1 VTDKRTLMHAEDAA
15 KLGPAMRALPNERMR
30 EFVRALVQ
38 TGCSP
43 ARAAEAAGYGVQK
56 SDGHAR
62 RLAHDPRVQAA
73 LHEEGIKAIRAH
85 SVAGI
90 RILAEIAADTNEAA
104 RDRIAAIRELMSRG
118 GFAQTT
124 EHNVTV
130 THRSEQEIDAELL
143 ALATEMGFSDEQK
156 ARLLGRPVVRK
167 VDTVVIEN
175 ETGGS
180 EEPPVSRAQPGPTE
194 PSPAAPSHAVPANM
208 SEVASEVSSQESREG
223 IEDLLPPLEP
233 LANESGIESDFN
245 PEDEG
250 DEHDRACIPT
260 R

>member
-1 VTDKRTLMHAEDAA
+1 
-15 KLGPAMRALPNERMR
+15 
-30 EFVRALVQ
+30 
-38 TGCSP
+38 
-43 ARAAEAAGYGVQK
+43 
-56 SDGHAR
+56 
-62 RLAHDPRVQAA
+62 
-73 LHEEGIKAIRAH
+73 
-85 SVAGI
+85 
-90 RILAEIAADTNEAA
+90 
-104 RDRIAAIRELMSRG
+104 
-118 GFAQTT
+118 
-124 EHNVTV
+124 
-130 THRSEQEIDAELL
+130 
-143 ALATEMGFSDEQK
+143 MGFSDEQK

>member
-1 VTDKRTLMHAEDAA
+1 MTDKRALVRAVDTAT
-15 KLGPAMRALPNERMR
+15 LGPAMRALPNDRMR

-43 ARAAEAAGYGVQK
+43 ARAAEAAGYEVGK

-62 RLAHDPRVQAA
+62 RLVHDPRVQAA

-90 RILAEIAADTNEAA
+90 RILADIAADANEAA

-118 GFAQTT
+118 GFAPST

-156 ARLLGRPVVRK
+156 ARLVGRPVVRK
-167 VDTVVIEN
+167 VEAVVIDN
-175 ETGGS
+175 
-180 EEPPVSRAQPGPTE
+180 EPPPVE
-194 PSPAAPSHAVPANM
+194 PEEDLEGLEDLVPA
-208 SEVASEVSSQESREG
+208 
-223 IEDLLPPLEP
+223 LEP
-233 LANESGIESDFN
+233 LASEAGAMSDFN

-250 DEHDRACIPT
+250 DEHDHI
-260 R
+260 

>member
-1 VTDKRTLMHAEDAA
+1 MSKQQLSSALVRAEDAA
-15 KLGPAMRALPNERMR
+15 KLGPAMRALPNDRMR
-30 EFVRALVQ
+30 AFVLALVQ

-43 ARAAEAAGYGVQK
+43 ARAAEAAGYEVGK

-90 RILAEIAADTNEAA
+90 RILAEIAGNENEAA

-118 GFAQTT
+118 GFAPTT

-130 THRSEQEIDAELL
+130 THRSESEIDAELL
-143 ALATEMGFSDEQK
+143 ALASELGFSDEQK
-156 ARLLGRPVVRK
+156 ARLVGRPVVRK
-167 VDTVVIEN
+167 ITDAVVIDN
-175 ETGGS
+175 E
-180 EEPPVSRAQPGPTE
+180 PL
-194 PSPAAPSHAVPANM
+194 AVEA
-208 SEVASEVSSQESREG
+208 EESREG
-223 IEDLLPPLEP
+223 IEDLLPPLEL
-233 LANESGIESDFN
+233 LANQAGTMSDFN

-250 DEHDRACIPT
+250 DEHE
-260 R
+260 